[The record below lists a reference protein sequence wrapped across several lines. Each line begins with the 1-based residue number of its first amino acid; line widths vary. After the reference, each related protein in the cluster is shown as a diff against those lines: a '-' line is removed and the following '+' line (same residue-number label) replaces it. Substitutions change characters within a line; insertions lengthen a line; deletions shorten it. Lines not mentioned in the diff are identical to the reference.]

1 MSGGGGFGQEKKKSI
16 TRPLLFKLKQKIFRQ
31 KKAEQTE
38 LSLFVDQD
46 SIQRMN
52 EGQLYIFTVTQKTC
66 TILFT
71 FLEMVNILGH
81 FLTVVLTKHFFIYFP
96 NRALTS

>member
-1 MSGGGGFGQEKKKSI
+1 MVTQNERRRWFRPRAKKSI
-16 TRPLLFKLKQKIFRQ
+16 TRPLLFKLKQKILRQ

-71 FLEMVNILGH
+71 FLEIVKILGH
-81 FLTVVLTKHFFIYFP
+81 FLYSAPFLQLY
-96 NRALTS
+96 

>member
-1 MSGGGGFGQEKKKSI
+1 MSGGGGFGQKKKSI
-16 TRPLLFKLKQKIFRQ
+16 TRPLLFKLKQKILRQ

-66 TILFT
+66 TFLFT

-81 FLTVVLTKHFFIYFP
+81 FLTVVLTKLFFRLLP
-96 NRALTS
+96 